1 MATAREFMVATEVK
15 YYVLGGSTNPYL
27 LARVRWPDV
36 AQAITD
42 GCRDWQDDPG
52 LFDLPYEPIG
62 ATVTQAEAAAIAV
75 GWGAP
80 LPSDATFS
88 SSLPPLIRR
97 MPANWSN
104 LAPAEKRAWS
114 LEFVPTGRRAD
125 ASRQSSGRRAGFAR
139 RLSRLGPW
147 RTPVTERRHHARV
160 LVIGRAQIRFGPKT
174 VSADLVDISQG
185 GMHCVLR
192 DTQAVVEAGGKLG
205 SILVL
210 KGGAFASQLR
220 LDVGGIVTWHSDTG
234 LGAHFGIAFEP
245 LNDEQ
250 GERVQRLL
258 ADSGSERRA

>member
-1 MATAREFMVATEVK
+1 MTTAREFTVATEVK
-15 YYVLGGSTNPYL
+15 HYVLGGTTNPYL

-36 AQAITD
+36 AQAITE

-52 LFDLPYEPIG
+52 LFDLPYEPTG
-62 ATVTQAEAAAIAV
+62 ATVTEAEAAAIAV

-80 LPSDATFS
+80 LPSNGTVS
-88 SSLPPLIRR
+88 SVPPLIRR

-114 LEFVPTGRRAD
+114 LEFVPVGQRAD
-125 ASRQSSGRRAGFAR
+125 ASRRWAARRAGLASWI
-139 RLSRLGPW
+139 SRFGPG
-147 RTPVTERRHHARV
+147 RTPKTERRHHARV
-160 LVIGRAQIRFGPKT
+160 LVSGRAQMGFGAKT
-174 VSADLVDISQG
+174 VIADLVDASEG

-205 SILVL
+205 SLLVL
-210 KGGAFASQLR
+210 KGGAFDNDIR
-220 LDVGGIVTWHSDTG
+220 LDVGGTVTWHSDTG

-250 GERVQRLL
+250 SERVQRFLVV
-258 ADSGSERRA
+258 SGLERSA